1 MKERLKST
9 LYLLELVATAIAV
22 TIWGRTVLAFLSAH
36 FFYYVSFLVILPLI
50 YFCAKEVRDKENDA
64 YLKKMCF
71 WILIGLS
78 LVTVLMITPIGKPS
92 IIFLYEYVVWGII
105 ELALVFFIYIAIKSI
120 VIGKP
125 FEEIV
130 NSIV

>member
-22 TIWGRTVLAFLSAH
+22 AIWGRTVLAFLSAH

-64 YLKKMCF
+64 YFKKMCF

-125 FEEIV
+125 FKEIV
-130 NSIV
+130 NGIV